1 LSDSSHGSAY
11 LHQIRVDAQTRD
23 HCVSNIRVD
32 LRVAD
37 KQHRRRDWVT
47 RAGSCA
53 ARVPVW
59 RSRQAWL
66 DDVQAWA
73 ATPQLAQVCHS
84 ERVSIAAPT
93 LVAIATAMAEHAD
106 HATGRHCAATRAT
119 IAAVAGC
126 SPDTVTVAWRV
137 LRAAGWALEAQ
148 RGHGSPTTPGCGRRP
163 SIYHLIPAC
172 PEPAPVEFPDLPRS
186 GLVSTSSPVGT
197 HSPSAHQRARTENH
211 QPKNR
216 RPRRGP
222 RPLPLQRLAAQLIN
236 ACHGLSHGH
245 AGAICDAV
253 SAAGIDPQVW
263 TARQITTALNAD
275 MRITGWT
282 WPDRIQRPGAFL
294 ASRLKRID
302 WSPPTA
308 PNDGGYAAGTD
319 QDRRAA
325 AAADA
330 WRGYAAGRKRGK
342 AALTGPG
349 HAAAVK
355 ALALARQRSA
365 YRHSRF
371 SETPPD
377 DGSLAMA
384 AVGTSPVRRFR
395 SIDAREHAQHRQQDM
410 HSGDP
415 IDGLSDQQSTGQR
428 DGDL

>member
-1 LSDSSHGSAY
+1 M
-11 LHQIRVDAQTRD
+11 
-23 HCVSNIRVD
+23 
-32 LRVAD
+32 
-37 KQHRRRDWVT
+37 
-47 RAGSCA
+47 
-53 ARVPVW
+53 W

-73 ATPQLAQVCHS
+73 ATPQLAQVCHR

-93 LVAIATAMAEHAD
+93 LVAIATAMAGHAD

-119 IAAVAGC
+119 IAAAAGC
-126 SPDTVTVAWRV
+126 GPDTVTVAWRV
-137 LRAAGWALEAQ
+137 LRTAGWVLEAQ
-148 RGHGSPTTPGCGRRP
+148 RGHGSPSTPACGRRP
-163 SIYHLIPAC
+163 SIYHLIPIRQQSTA
-172 PEPAPVEFPDLPRS
+172 ASAAVEFPDLPPKASYSFLR
-186 GLVSTSSPVGT
+186 PVGT
-197 HSPSAHQRARTENH
+197 PSPSAHPRARTDTPR
-211 QPKNR
+211 PKNR
-216 RPRRGP
+216 GPRRGP

-282 WPDRIQRPGAFL
+282 WPDQIQRPGAFL

-302 WSPPTA
+302 WPTA

-319 QDRRAA
+319 QARRTAD
-325 AAADA
+325 AADA
-330 WRGYAAGRKRGK
+330 RRDYAAGRKRGK

-349 HAAAVK
+349 HAAAVE

-371 SETPPD
+371 SETQPD
-377 DGSLAMA
+377 DGSLAMT
-384 AVGTSPVRRFR
+384 AVGTSPVRRCR
-395 SIDAREHAQHRQQDM
+395 PVDAREHAQHRQQDM

-415 IDGLSDQQSTGQR
+415 IDGLSDRQSTGHR